1 MNKIKIMILSV
12 VVVMT
17 VGVAGAE
24 YKVVLQHHQD
34 GFTMMGQTQAPTD
47 EEHVTWIGTKK
58 LRMDQGST
66 STIVQIESG
75 KMILLDHDDKT
86 YTEVNLPVDLAALM
100 PPGMAEQMMAMLKF
114 DVTVTASDET
124 KKVGEWNA
132 KRYDLKMTSAMMTL
146 DTVIWASTETP
157 IDDEAFF
164 DLFSVVMSLQPGMDS
179 MLEQMRQ
186 IDGYVVSQE
195 GTMSMKFM
203 GDTTVGS
210 IDVVKSIENVGA
222 PAGTYDPPAGYV
234 KEEFDFM
241 ARMQNQ

>member
-1 MNKIKIMILSV
+1 MKKMMFIMV
-12 VVVMT
+12 VVLLA
-17 VGVAGAE
+17 VGAASAD

-47 EEHVTWIGTKK
+47 EEHVTWIGNKK
-58 LRMDQGST
+58 LRMDQGSS
-66 STIVQIESG
+66 STIVDVEAG
-75 KMILLDHDDKT
+75 KMMLLNHDDKT
-86 YTEVNLPVDLAALM
+86 YTEVDLPVDLAALM

-114 DVTVTASDET
+114 DVTVAASDET

-132 KRYDLKMTSAMMTL
+132 KRYDLKMTSAMMSL

-157 IDDEAFF
+157 IDHAAFF

-195 GTMSMKFM
+195 AAMSMKFM
-203 GDTTVGS
+203 GETTVGS
-210 IDVVKSIENVGA
+210 TDVVTSIAKVDA
-222 PAGTYDPPAGYV
+222 PAGTYDPPAEYA

>member
-1 MNKIKIMILSV
+1 MKKIMMIAVMVL
-12 VVVMT
+12 MT

-34 GFTMMGQTQAPTD
+34 GFSMMGQTQAPTD
-47 EEHVTWIGTKK
+47 EEHVTWIGDKK
-58 LRMDQGST
+58 LRMDQGSS
-66 STIVQIESG
+66 STIVKTDVG
-75 KMILLDHDDKT
+75 KMMLIDHDDKT
-86 YTEVNLPVDLAALM
+86 YTEVDLPVDLAALM

-132 KRYDLKMTSAMMTL
+132 KRYDLKMTSAMMSL
-146 DTVIWASTETP
+146 ETVIWASTETP

-179 MLEQMRQ
+179 MLEQMRE

-195 GTMSMKFM
+195 AIMSMKMM
-203 GDTTVGS
+203 GETTIGS
-210 IDVVKSIENVGA
+210 SDVVKSIEKADA
-222 PAGTYDPPAGYV
+222 PAGTYEPPAGYV

>member
-1 MNKIKIMILSV
+1 MKKIMFIMV
-12 VVVMT
+12 VVLLA
-17 VGVAGAE
+17 VGAASAD

-34 GFTMMGQTQAPTD
+34 GFAMMGQTQAPTD
-47 EEHVTWIGTKK
+47 EEHVTWIGNKK
-58 LRMDQGST
+58 LRMDQGSS
-66 STIVQIESG
+66 STIVDVGAG
-75 KMILLDHDDKT
+75 KMMLLDHDDKT
-86 YTEVNLPVDLAALM
+86 YTEVDLPVDLAALM

-132 KRYDLKMTSAMMTL
+132 KRYDLKMTSAMMSL

-157 IDDEAFF
+157 IDQAAFF

-179 MLEQMRQ
+179 MMEQMRQ

-195 GTMSMKFM
+195 AAMSMKFA
-203 GDTTVGS
+203 GETTVGS
-210 IDVVKSIENVGA
+210 TDVVTSIAMVDA
-222 PAGTYDPPAGYV
+222 PAGTYDPPADYA